1 MRSTRLL
8 SLIIDLSRLRTTSVG
23 VLAERHGV
31 SERTVQR
38 DLAELQA
45 MGVPVWTRTG
55 PAGGVG
61 IVEGW
66 SSPITG
72 MPQQEIT
79 ALLLGETAAREL
91 GLAGEHRAARLRLR
105 GELDPPS
112 ADGHVADHIEQRVLV
127 DAAAWFTEAEEPPA
141 LAAVSRAVWT
151 GRRLRMLYRRGA
163 AAVSRL
169 IDPLGLVL
177 KTDRWYLVAAHR
189 RALRT
194 YRVSRIAGARVVEAP
209 AWRPAGFSLAQHWAQ
224 ARTAFE
230 RGLDG
235 ITVRVAVDR
244 SALPALRHAVPGAG
258 ASAALEAAG
267 ADAVTDDAVD
277 GVTGAPAARVVVEL
291 PMETQTIAV
300 SQLLQVPGVEVLSP
314 APIRDAVAR
323 RAREL
328 WEANAPGARSD
339 AVPDALRG
347 EPSTRVPGGG
357 YEGESLG

>member
-8 SLIIDLSRLRTTSVG
+8 SLILDLSRLRTTSVG

-31 SERTVQR
+31 SERTLQR

-79 ALLLGETAAREL
+79 ALFLGEAAAREL

-105 GELDPPS
+105 GELGAPESEGSD
-112 ADGHVADHIEQRVLV
+112 AGGIEQRVLV
-127 DAAAWFTEAEEPPA
+127 DAAAWFTETEEPPA

-151 GRRLRMLYRRGA
+151 GRRLRMRYRRGTA
-163 AAVSRL
+163 AASRL
-169 IDPLGLVL
+169 VDPLGLVL

-194 YRVSRIAGARVVEAP
+194 YRVSRIAAARVVEAP
-209 AWRPAGFSLAQHWAQ
+209 AWRPAGFSLAEHWAL

-230 RGLDG
+230 RGLAG

-244 SALPALRHAVPGAG
+244 SALPDLRHAVPGAG
-258 ASAALEAAG
+258 ASAAVDAAEHG
-267 ADAVTDDAVD
+267 AVHGD
-277 GVTGAPAARVVVEL
+277 TGAPAARIVVEL
-291 PMETQTIAV
+291 PMETEAIAV
-300 SQLLQVPGVEVLSP
+300 SQLLQVPAVEVLSP
-314 APIRDAVAR
+314 APIREEVAR
-323 RAREL
+323 RGRAL
-328 WEANAPGARSD
+328 WEANTRGAVPDGEPDAQRAGSPGAR
-339 AVPDALRG
+339 
-347 EPSTRVPGGG
+347 PGGRREPG
-357 YEGESLG
+357 TP

>member
-8 SLIIDLSRLRTTSVG
+8 SLIMDLSRLRTTSVG

-79 ALLLGETAAREL
+79 ALLLGEAAAREL

-105 GELDPPS
+105 GEFGAPE
-112 ADGHVADHIEQRVLV
+112 ADGHDADGIEQRVLV
-127 DAAAWFTEAEEPPA
+127 DAAAWFTETEEPPA

-151 GRRLRMLYRRGA
+151 GRRLRIRYRRGT

-169 IDPLGLVL
+169 VDPLGLVL

-194 YRVSRIAGARVVEAP
+194 YRVSRIAAARVVEAP
-209 AWRPAGFSLAQHWAQ
+209 ARRPAGFSLAEHWAQ

-230 RGLDG
+230 RGLTG

-258 ASAALEAAG
+258 ASAAVDAAEPDAAEHG
-267 ADAVTDDAVD
+267 AVHGD
-277 GVTGAPAARVVVEL
+277 TGAPAARIVVEL
-291 PMETQTIAV
+291 PMETEAIAV
-300 SQLLQVPGVEVLSP
+300 SQLLQVPAVEVLSP
-314 APIRDAVAR
+314 APVREEVAR
-323 RAREL
+323 RGRAL
-328 WEANAPGARSD
+328 WEANTRGAVPDGEPDARRAGSPGAR
-339 AVPDALRG
+339 
-347 EPSTRVPGGG
+347 PGGRREPG
-357 YEGESLG
+357 TP